1 MIVDGAAP
9 AAAIVLVYVEVV
21 VVLLVKV
28 VGSIDFV
35 AIL

>member
-9 AAAIVLVYVEVV
+9 AAGVVLVYVEVE

-28 VGSIDFV
+28 VGLIGFV